1 MKYFNE
7 LKDVSLSLIDECE
20 QIEIRLSVNIDL
32 FFSIQDHRMNQVM
45 KTLTIVDSIF
55 IPLTFIAGIYGMNF
69 TNMPEL
75 NWKWGYYSIWILI
88 LIVFLGMLYYFKKK
102 KWF

>member
-1 MKYFNE
+1 MIQERHMKYFNE

-75 NWKWGYYSIWILI
+75 NWKWGYYSI
-88 LIVFLGMLYYFKKK
+88 
-102 KWF
+102 

>member
-1 MKYFNE
+1 LIQERHMKYFNE

-75 NWKWGYYSIWILI
+75 NWKWGYYSI
-88 LIVFLGMLYYFKKK
+88 
-102 KWF
+102 